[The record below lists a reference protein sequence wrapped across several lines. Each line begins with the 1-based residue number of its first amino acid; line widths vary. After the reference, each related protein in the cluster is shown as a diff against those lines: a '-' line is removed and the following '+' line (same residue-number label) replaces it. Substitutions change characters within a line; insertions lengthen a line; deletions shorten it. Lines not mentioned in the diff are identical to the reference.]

1 MEEDCVVIPNF
12 GGFVTHYRPAM
23 LEPSKNVL
31 IPPGK
36 SISFNA
42 KLSKNDGLLAQY
54 ISSKTGFTYNKALK
68 AAETKVN
75 FWQKELE
82 KSNFLELDGLGSF
95 VLNKEGNL
103 VFEQFNETNFA
114 NSSFGLTNVHA
125 APLERVGLAK
135 RIEKGLDDKKASPK
149 VYRLITRSAVAV
161 LLFGLITIGGY
172 QAGNT
177 EIGLSI
183 VDSISIFFDSSSAKQ
198 TADSKAK
205 LATKNSKKSIEE
217 VKEFGVFNKEEAKEL
232 NDVGLL
238 KADANLDRITQIRE
252 KNAAINA
259 KFAAKEKAPEIT
271 VMDDTKN
278 KIVPTFSTDAK
289 YHVIAGCFG
298 VEANAKKMIRQ
309 LKNAGFYNA
318 RLAGF
323 SKSGLH
329 RVSYGSYQQKVTAL
343 KVLAKARLSHNSRA
357 WLAKD

>member
-1 MEEDCVVIPNF
+1 MEEDCVVIPRF

-36 SISFNA
+36 SISFNV
-42 KLSKNDGLLAQY
+42 KLSKNDGLLAQN
-54 ISSKTGFTYNKALK
+54 ISSKTGLTYNEALK
-68 AAETKVN
+68 AVETKVN

-125 APLERVGLAK
+125 APIERVGLAK
-135 RIEKGLDDKKASPK
+135 RIERGLDDKKASPK
-149 VYRLITRSAVAV
+149 IYRLITRSAAAI
-161 LLFGLITIGGY
+161 LLFGLLGAGGY
-172 QAGNT
+172 KAGNT
-177 EIGLSI
+177 EVGLSVVNSI
-183 VDSISIFFDSSSAKQ
+183 TNIFNSSDSKQ
-198 TADSKAK
+198 TTESKPEQATQNAK
-205 LATKNSKKSIEE
+205 KPLEE

-238 KADANLDRITQIRE
+238 KADANLDRINEIRE
-252 KNAAINA
+252 KNAVIDA
-259 KFAAKEKAPEIT
+259 KFAAKEKAQEIQ
-271 VMDDTKN
+271 VVDNTKTQI
-278 KIVPTFSTDAK
+278 KSTALTDAK

-298 VEANAKKMIRQ
+298 VKSNAKKMIKQ
-309 LKNAGFYNA
+309 LKNAGFNDA
-318 RLAGF
+318 QLAGF

-329 RVSYGSYQQKVTAL
+329 RVSYGSYQQKVAAL
-343 KVLAKARLSHNSRA
+343 KALAKAKLSHNSRA
-357 WLAKD
+357 WLAED